1 MALDFSKSKNNTLL
15 NTFKKSEE
23 TNTKVIREL
32 PIEQL
37 VETETNEYIFGI
49 SDLDVERLSEEIRD
63 HGFSG
68 SISVMDL
75 ENGKYQIISGHQ
87 RFRAVKKLG
96 WKTIPCMVSPRMST
110 ENQYRELIASN
121 VLSRKITPL
130 GYARAIEA
138 FKTEVIDKDPT
149 ITGRKRTY
157 IAHFFGIAEGQV
169 IRYETI
175 TKMPAE
181 IQEMCKNPDFPYSA
195 LEGSSGF
202 TDEEKQELLNKI
214 NNYNKMNEG
223 TDAKLSANTLR
234 QFVESIKKKAE
245 FKENQAHQ
253 LELEEAARKEREEEL
268 KRMQNEES
276 VEETDTD
283 SVNDLDVEQETSSE
297 DESTPFISESTPASA
312 SAIEHASNDIPAPSV
327 SAPFTQMPM
336 PAFTDNKSDETKPLS
351 IDRLIERT
359 ERDLSGLADADI
371 IADDLE
377 SVKKT
382 LAKCMESLNEI
393 KAKLES

>member
-110 ENQYRELIASN
+110 ESQYRELIASN

-138 FKTEVIDKDPT
+138 FKTEVIDKDQT

-245 FKENQAHQ
+245 FMENQAHQ

-268 KRMQNEES
+268 KRMQNEEA
-276 VEETDTD
+276 VDDEATD
-283 SVNDLDVEQETSSE
+283 SINDLDVEQETSSK
-297 DESTPFISESTPASA
+297 DESTPASA
-312 SAIEHASNDIPAPSV
+312 SVIEHAPNDIPAPSV